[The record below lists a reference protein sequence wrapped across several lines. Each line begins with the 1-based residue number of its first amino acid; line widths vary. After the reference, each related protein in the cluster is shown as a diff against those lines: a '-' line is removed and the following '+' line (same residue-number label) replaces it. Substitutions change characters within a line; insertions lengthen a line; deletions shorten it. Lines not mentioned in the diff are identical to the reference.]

1 MQSLKDAILKLF
13 TKGFYSI
20 KMYYTYGLM
29 GPLMTHMTYIPI
41 YIEEIWD
48 VTPVCGRTHAQKVKS
63 RVVLSLGR
71 IRIDWIF
78 GMQTPSPPNPL
89 RKMCKGSFCHISP
102 LSRYVMAEPEKKI
115 RMSIDT
121 GMVVVI
127 FISLMYMVLVFGLL
141 FYVKNDWCDLLFKNF
156 TVGNEAKM
164 VKTLC
169 HWVFFLQENLDCRP
183 RHYSKAS
190 NLLLPQH
197 SDSSAWNCPWYP
209 QFYIH
214 ARSGK
219 HQRKEQRQHIFKY
232 LLVQVGTSVSLA
244 EDDSGETI

>member
-1 MQSLKDAILKLF
+1 
-13 TKGFYSI
+13 
-20 KMYYTYGLM
+20 
-29 GPLMTHMTYIPI
+29 
-41 YIEEIWD
+41 
-48 VTPVCGRTHAQKVKS
+48 
-63 RVVLSLGR
+63 
-71 IRIDWIF
+71 
-78 GMQTPSPPNPL
+78 
-89 RKMCKGSFCHISP
+89 MCKGSFCHISP

-164 VKTLC
+164 VKALYYCFFFFRKILIVDHGTIQRQVYFLNILTLQLEI
-169 HWVFFLQENLDCRP
+169 VLD
-183 RHYSKAS
+183 
-190 NLLLPQH
+190 
-197 SDSSAWNCPWYP
+197 
-209 QFYIH
+209 IH
-214 ARSGK
+214 NSTYMQDLANK